1 MKDIYN
7 YWFLDEKL
15 SSSGMPTAE
24 QMKEVADA
32 GVKVV
37 INLALTTSPG
47 ALPNEDSVVE
57 SLGMKYIHI
66 PVEWNN
72 PTKQNLEGFFDA
84 MDEHKEAKVL
94 VHCQANYRASSFIM
108 LYRTLRLGWK
118 KEDAIPVMEKMW
130 NPEDFPVWQKFIED
144 MLKRTREAL

>member
-7 YWFLDEKL
+7 YQFLDEKL

-24 QMKEVADA
+24 QMKEVAEA
-32 GVKVV
+32 GVRVV
-37 INLALTTSPG
+37 INLALVTSQG
-47 ALPNEDSVVE
+47 ALPEEDKVVE

-72 PTKQNLEGFFDA
+72 PTEQNLEDFFTA
-84 MDEHKEAKVL
+84 MDEHKDEKVL
-94 VHCQANYRASSFIM
+94 VHCQANYRASSFVM
-108 LYRTLRLGWK
+108 LYRVLRLGWK

-130 NPEDFPVWQKFIED
+130 NPEDFPVWQTFIDENLPD
-144 MLKRTREAL
+144 ES

>member
-7 YWFLDEKL
+7 YFYLDERL

-24 QMKEVADA
+24 QMKEISEA
-32 GVKVV
+32 GMNVV

-47 ALPNEDSVVE
+47 ALPEEDKVVE

-72 PTKQNLEGFFDA
+72 PTEQNLEDFFRA
-84 MDEHKEAKVL
+84 MEMCADDKVH
-94 VHCQANYRASSFIM
+94 VHCQANYRVSAFIM
-108 LYRTLRLGWK
+108 LYRVLRLGWK
-118 KEDAIPVMEKMW
+118 REEAIPVMEKMW
-130 NPEDFPVWQKFIED
+130 NPEDFPVWQSFIEG
-144 MLKRTREAL
+144 MLNSSREDS

>member
-1 MKDIYN
+1 VKDIYN
-7 YWFLDEKL
+7 YWFLNEKL

-24 QMKEVADA
+24 QVKEVADA
-32 GVKVV
+32 GVQVV

-66 PVEWNN
+66 PIEWNN
-72 PTKQNLEGFFDA
+72 PTKQNLEDFFSA
-84 MDEHKEAKVL
+84 MDAHKDDKVH
-94 VHCQANYRASSFIM
+94 VHCQANYRVSAFIM
-108 LYRTLRLGWK
+108 LYRVLKLGWK

-130 NPEDFPVWQKFIED
+130 NPEDFPVWQKFIDENLQD
-144 MLKRTREAL
+144 GT